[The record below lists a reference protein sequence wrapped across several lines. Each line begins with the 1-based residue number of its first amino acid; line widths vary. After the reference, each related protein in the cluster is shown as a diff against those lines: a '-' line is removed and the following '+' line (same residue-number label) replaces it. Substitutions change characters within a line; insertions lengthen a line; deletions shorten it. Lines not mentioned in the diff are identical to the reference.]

1 MGNSSKIGLSIF
13 VSALISM
20 ILVAGA
26 GYFLLPLIYPN
37 INEEIEE
44 FEETPN
50 IVLQSKYIDVSTQ
63 VTLYDEDLDF
73 VKINDTEL
81 SITTQGNSSLSV
93 QFTMTTLMGIS
104 SLFVGHLYFEIVI
117 VISGVGNKTI
127 PVKYY
132 RSSSG
137 IDEQNTQ
144 HIAINYNTG
153 VISNGTYT
161 IEAFWRSLESNA
173 FYNYLRSYVW
183 SSGDGFYNNYT
194 RTIWVQELRG

>member
-1 MGNSSKIGLSIF
+1 MGNSSKIGPSILI
-13 VSALISM
+13 SALISM

-26 GYFLLPLIYPN
+26 GYFALPLIYPN
-37 INEEIEE
+37 IN
-44 FEETPN
+44 EETPN

-63 VTLYDEDLDF
+63 DTLFDDDLDF

-81 SITTQGNSSLSV
+81 SITTLGNSSLSV

-104 SLFVGHLYFEIVI
+104 LLFSGHLYFEIAI

-132 RSSSG
+132 RSSAG
-137 IDEQNTQ
+137 IDEQHTE
-144 HIAINYNTG
+144 HITINYNTG

-161 IEAFWRSLESNA
+161 IEAFWRSLEANA
-173 FYNYLRSYVW
+173 YYNYLRSYFW
-183 SSGDGFYNNYT
+183 SSGDGFYKNYT
-194 RTIWVQELRG
+194 RTIRVQELRG